1 LKLWTIQPI
10 SVWEI
15 LNQDGVYSPDHS
27 KIPLGEFFL
36 PSYDWL
42 CSHLETKDPK
52 SNNIKYPVWA
62 WKRLNGQNGKK
73 PDLRWNCWG
82 NRGEKLVCMELE
94 IDDNRVLCSDFEL
107 WHYPLNKWWLDPEVF
122 TDEYDDERSEERD
135 NWFKSL
141 SKEEQEMEREKS
153 WLQIFDVDNV
163 YDSDWIR
170 RGYDVQAIF
179 WELRLE
185 DVKKVQFFTAR

>member
-1 LKLWTIQPI
+1 MKLWTIQP
-10 SVWEI
+10 VEVY
-15 LNQDGVYSPDHS
+15 NQLLEDGVYSPTPS

-42 CSHLETKDPK
+42 CTFLDKK
-52 SNNIKYPVWA
+52 SPRPYEGCYPVWA
-62 WKRLNGQNGKK
+62 WKRMNNKEKK
-73 PDLRWNCWG
+73 PDLRYSCYG
-82 NRGEKLVCMELE
+82 AHGEKLVCMELE
-94 IDDNRVLCSDFEL
+94 IEDNRVLCSDFEL

-122 TDEYDDERSEERD
+122 TDEYNDEKSEERD

-163 YDSDWIR
+163 YNSDWIR